1 MLYYDAQLDE
11 MEADSESNK
20 KQSVKIQMLAEQEVV
35 LLRQQIL
42 ALRRALS
49 DSEKEAGEMRK
60 KLDKEVSWTV
70 ALWFSH
76 LSGKVVSF

>member
-60 KLDKEVSWTV
+60 KLDKEVS
-70 ALWFSH
+70 
-76 LSGKVVSF
+76 